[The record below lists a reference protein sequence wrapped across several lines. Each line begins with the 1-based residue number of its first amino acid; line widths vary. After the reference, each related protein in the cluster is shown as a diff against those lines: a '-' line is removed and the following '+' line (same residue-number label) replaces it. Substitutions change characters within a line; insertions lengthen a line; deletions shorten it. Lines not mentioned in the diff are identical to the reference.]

1 MTHQI
6 VGGNNA
12 YEEMP
17 YLNLAGQPS
26 VRQMQHSYRG
36 EANLV
41 KSVDGYGHVIIKNAA
56 YGPGTAGAI
65 SGENFN
71 ETLKPYQLVN
81 LMPALFNEGAL
92 DPMCSTQDGCA
103 MKTCPSKG
111 DGMKPGVANLYNG
124 PFIAPEKAYPNCP
137 RFQEGPGGPVVNRS
151 CETSTARNPNL
162 HFAGGC
168 PR

>member
-1 MTHQI
+1 M

-12 YEEMP
+12 YEETP
-17 YLNLAGQPS
+17 YLNPAGQPS

-41 KSVDGYGHVIIKNAA
+41 KTVDGYGHVIIKNSV

-71 ETLKPYQLVN
+71 ESLKPYQLVS

-103 MKTCPSKG
+103 MKTCASSGEK
-111 DGMKPGVANLYNG
+111 MKPGVSNLYNG
-124 PFIAPEKAYPNCP
+124 PFVAPEKMFPSCGN
-137 RFQEGPGGPVVNRS
+137 RLQEGPGGPVVNRS
-151 CETSTARNPNL
+151 CDSSTARNPNI
-162 HFAGGC
+162 HFASGC